1 MSKIGTR
8 VGEPQL
14 EVAGQLRDFF
24 VFDVF
29 ITFIKNV
36 FHSFDQVNM
45 EFVTLFVLTAS
56 YQLLQWC
63 SSISRAQ
70 SVHVGLFSYKTQ

>member
-1 MSKIGTR
+1 MEKKWKMSKIGTR

-14 EVAGQLRDFF
+14 EVAGHLRDFF

-70 SVHVGLFSYKTQ
+70 SVLF